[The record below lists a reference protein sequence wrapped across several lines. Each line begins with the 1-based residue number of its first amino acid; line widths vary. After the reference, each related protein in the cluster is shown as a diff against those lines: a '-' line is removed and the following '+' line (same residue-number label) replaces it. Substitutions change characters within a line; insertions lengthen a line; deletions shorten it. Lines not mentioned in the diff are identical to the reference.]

1 MNKLTLRE
9 LKKEATAHA
18 LAEAAFELAL
28 EHGLDGFVVD
38 DIARRAGYSR
48 RTFANYYTCKEEAV
62 VMAAFAFKEKQEPMD
77 LLKTLPEGS
86 HPLDVLY
93 RLMTMRLTATLI
105 RRLRTLVALSK
116 RSPSLEPYI
125 LSLLRRLQLEAQT
138 TLNDISR
145 GRYPEGYSHLLAGA
159 LYGAVL
165 PLIDGSLDVLLPDEP
180 ETGSTDAVS
189 FEHYLDTA
197 FGYLRGGF

>member
-9 LKKEATAHA
+9 LKKEVTAHA
-18 LAEAAFELAL
+18 LAEAAFELAV

-77 LLKTLPEGS
+77 LLEALPEGA

-180 ETGSTDAVS
+180 EPADSGAAT

-197 FGYLRGGF
+197 FSYLRNGF